1 MGSTD
6 KERRGDGVA
15 ADPATA
21 EDRETFARAQSQLD
35 QMRVPLLL
43 DSGNPH
49 QRLFV
54 AALDGTGNSMFKDN
68 PEKWSVVARTYAQI
82 RDLPPTNGVARI
94 VGGYVEGTFTQEGLL
109 RLPSRLI
116 DGRFGH
122 SYDERVETAYYQLCV
137 AAKEWIRQDPQ
148 AQIRVVGMGFS
159 RGAEQTATLL
169 RMIDERGIRDPEDA
183 KVRLDRDRLVQ
194 HIVYADFPLL
204 VPPRQTLQAALL
216 YDPVAT
222 GVMDEERRLPASTLS
237 TFQITATR
245 EKRDMFPVTRHAD
258 PGLSNDNRDLNAE
271 VNTSHS
277 GAGNTYQLNGLGVMS
292 FNLGVDFLNRLSDQ
306 PFLSKQ
312 ALPESEAHYVIHRS
326 EQHMGGIYGTRQ
338 YDRNGVRSH
347 VEDLSPLPGIQQ
359 RDPIDPALDAL
370 VQRRTAAPQVP
381 PSVQAM
387 PLYRQSLAALQELG
401 PDVAGYRSQREM
413 EHMAVSV
420 AAQARIDGLQRVDGM
435 VPVKEGTALAAF
447 QEIRDT
453 GVRLRSVSDRQQAV
467 DRPLHQGIEELVRDM
482 AAQER
487 ETQRVQEQVRSAVL
501 H

>member
-1 MGSTD
+1 MGSFD
-6 KERRGDGVA
+6 KDRRGDGVA
-15 ADPATA
+15 GDPATA
-21 EDRETFARAQSQLD
+21 EDRETFSRAQHLLD
-35 QMRVPLLL
+35 QMRVPVLL
-43 DSGNPH
+43 DSRDPH
-49 QRLFV
+49 QRLYV
-54 AALDGTGNSMFKDN
+54 AALDGTGNSMVNDV
-68 PEKWSVVARTYAQI
+68 PEKWSVVARTFEQI
-82 RDLPPTNGVARI
+82 ALLEKEPGLRNI
-94 VGGYVEGTFTQEGLL
+94 SGGYVEGTFTQEGLL
-109 RLPSRLI
+109 RIPLKLI

-122 SYDERVETAYYQLCV
+122 SYGERVETAYYQLCV
-137 AAKEWIRQDPQ
+137 QAKNWRDEDPH
-148 AQIRVVGMGFS
+148 AQIRVVGVGFS

-169 RMIDERGIRDPEDA
+169 RLIDERGIRNPEGA
-183 KVRLDRDRLVQ
+183 TVRFDRDGLVQ
-194 HIVYADFPLL
+194 HIIYADKPLL
-204 VPPRQTLQAALL
+204 APPRQTLQAALL

-245 EKRDMFPVTRHAD
+245 ERRDMFPVTRHAD

-312 ALPESEAHYVIHRS
+312 ALPENEAHYVIHRS
-326 EQHMGGIYGTRQ
+326 EQHLGGLYGTRQ
-338 YDRNGVRSH
+338 YERNGVRSH
-347 VEDLSPLPGIQQ
+347 VDDLSPLPGVQR
-359 RDPIDPALDAL
+359 RDPIDPVLDAL
-370 VQRRTAAPQVP
+370 VERRTAAPQVP

-435 VPVKEGTALAAF
+435 VTVKAGTALAAF
-447 QEIRDT
+447 EEIQDT

-467 DRPLHQGIEELVRDM
+467 DRPLDQGIEELVRDM
-482 AAQER
+482 AVQDR
-487 ETQRVQEQVRSAVL
+487 ETQRMHEQVRSPVL

>member
-1 MGSTD
+1 MGSID
-6 KERRGDGVA
+6 KDRRGDGVA

-21 EDRETFARAQSQLD
+21 EDRETFSRAQKLLD
-35 QMRVPLLL
+35 QMRVPMLL
-43 DSGNPH
+43 DSRDRH
-49 QRLFV
+49 QRLYI
-54 AALDGTGNSMFKDN
+54 AAMDGTGNSIVKDV
-68 PEKWSVVARTYAQI
+68 PDRWSVVARTFEQVSLLEKDHGITYI
-82 RDLPPTNGVARI
+82 S
-94 VGGYVEGTFTQEGLL
+94 GGYVEGTFTQRGLL
-109 RLPSRLI
+109 RLPSKLI

-137 AAKEWIRQDPQ
+137 AAKEWIKEDPD

-183 KVRLDRDRLVQ
+183 KVRFDRDRLVQ

-245 EKRDMFPVTRHAD
+245 ERRDLFPVTRHAE
-258 PGLSNDNRDLNAE
+258 PGLSNDDRDLNAE

-312 ALPESEAHYVIHRS
+312 ALPENEAHYVIHRS
-326 EQHMGGIYGTRQ
+326 EQHLGGLYGTRQ

-347 VEDLSPLPGIQQ
+347 VDDLSPLPGVQR
-359 RDPIDPALDAL
+359 RDPIDPMLDAL
-370 VQRRTAAPQVP
+370 VERRTAAPQVP

-447 QEIRDT
+447 EEIRDT
-453 GVRLRSVSDRQQAV
+453 GVRLRSVSDRQQVV
-467 DRPLHQGIEELVRDM
+467 DRPLDQGIEELVRDM
-482 AAQER
+482 AAQGR
-487 ETQRVQEQVRSAVL
+487 ETQRMQEQVRSPIL